1 MRPFVLQEQ
10 PYPTITYPATLPVTQ
25 YHPQLLA
32 AIATHPVVIVA
43 GETGSGKTTQLPK
56 ICLELGRA
64 AQGLIGHTQP
74 RRLAARTVAQ
84 RLAEELQVVLG
95 SVVGYQVRF
104 NQQISEQ
111 TLVKVMT
118 DGVLLA
124 EIQRD
129 RGLNAYGTL
138 IIDEAH
144 ERSLSIDFI
153 LGYLKQLLPKRADL
167 KVIITSATLDSQR
180 FSHYFDQA
188 PLIEISGRSYPIE
201 VRYRPVAIEEETSQ
215 DPAGQALIE
224 AVEELRQEPPGDLLV
239 FLSGEREIREAA
251 ELLAE
256 QAWPDT
262 EIVPLYARLSMAEQQ
277 RAFQAHDRRRVVLAT
292 NVAETSLTI
301 PGIRYV
307 IDSGKARIS
316 RYSHR
321 SKVQQLPI
329 EAISQAAANQRQG
342 RCGRLAP
349 GICIRLYSEQ
359 DFLNRPLYTEPAILR
374 TNLAAV
380 ILQMLAS
387 GLTAIETFPFIDPP
401 DRRYLQDG
409 LRLLQE
415 LGAVIQASAEQQ
427 QLTPLGKA
435 LAKLPLDPRLARML
449 LAAQSQGCVQEL
461 LIITT
466 ALSIQD
472 PRERPLDKQQAADQ
486 YHRRFADK
494 QSDFLTW
501 VNLWHYLQ
509 QAQEQ
514 LSSSAFRKQCRA
526 EYLNLLRVREWQD
539 LYQQLRQAVKRL
551 PLTINQQP
559 ADYRSIHCALL
570 SGLLSQIGQKMLE
583 KPGFRGARQLQFFL
597 FPNSVLFKKP
607 PPWVVVAE
615 LMNTSRLWGRTAAR
629 IEPEWLEPLAGHL
642 LRRRYSEPR
651 WEQRRGS
658 VVAQE
663 TVTLYGLPIVA
674 ARKVDYGRLDPL
686 LARELF
692 IRHALVAGEWQCRH
706 PFWQHNLAC
715 LAEAE
720 ALEHKA
726 RRRDLLVDH
735 DTLFAFY
742 DQRLPAA
749 VVSAAHFDRWWRLA
763 SHTQP
768 QLLMLTQE
776 QLLNAAAAT
785 LRLEDYPATWQQG
798 SLTLALQYQFTPGE
812 ANDGVT
818 VQIPLP
824 LLPSLTPDSF
834 TWQVPGLRSA
844 LITTLIK
851 SLPKSLRRHFVP
863 VPHYVEAFLQRDAAL
878 DRPLVDVLSEALYRM
893 TGLLVPQESWGWDQI
908 PDHLKMR
915 FAVLDDAGNA
925 IAQGRDLGALQ
936 QQLKAQ
942 AVQQLATLP
951 AHPLQAW
958 IGQDLQGWTFG
969 DLPQVIEQS
978 HGDQL
983 IQRFPTLVES
993 PLGVTLQLVASRT
1006 EQQACMLAGTVRLL
1020 LRSLLTAIK
1029 PLQKQ
1034 LDNQTQFA
1042 LARYPSQQPLAALED
1057 CWLTVI
1063 EHHLLQL
1070 GGIVWEHAVFQ
1081 QRCQQIRSLFMATG
1095 LPLLQ
1100 QMAPLLTLYQT
1111 LHQQLHRPYCSE
1123 FAEAIADMQQQLSQL
1138 IYPGFV
1144 RNTGITRLPDL
1155 LRYLKALQLRLD
1167 KLPRQLPQDQASRL
1181 KIAAALRAYQQCCT
1195 ANPAS
1200 QPIPEALLAVR
1211 WMIEEL
1217 RVSYFAQALGTAYPI
1232 SEKRI
1237 HQALRAIDLRDTF
1250 LRTR

>member
-1 MRPFVLQEQ
+1 MLQEQ

-25 YHPQLLA
+25 YHTQLCA
-32 AIATHPVVIVA
+32 AIADHSVVIVA
-43 GETGSGKTTQLPK
+43 GETGSGKSTQLPK

-64 AQGLIGHTQP
+64 TQGLIGHTQP

-84 RLAEELQVVLG
+84 RLAEELQVSLG
-95 SVVGYQVRF
+95 GVVGYQVRF

-118 DGVLLA
+118 DGVLLS
-124 EIQRD
+124 EIQQD
-129 RGLNAYGTL
+129 RWLKAYSTL

-167 KVIITSATLDSQR
+167 KVIITSATLDPQR

-201 VRYRPVAIEEETSQ
+201 LRYRPVEIEEGAGL
-215 DPAGQALIE
+215 DPSQALIE
-224 AVEELRQEPPGDLLV
+224 AVEELRHEPPGDLLI

-256 QAWPDT
+256 QVWPDT

-277 RAFQAHDRRRVVLAT
+277 RVFQPHALRRIVLAT

-307 IDSGKARIS
+307 IDSGQARIS

-329 EAISQAAANQRQG
+329 EAISQAAANQRKG

-359 DFLNRPLYTEPAILR
+359 DFLSRPLYTEPAILR

-387 GLTAIETFPFIDPP
+387 GLTAIESFPFIDPP

-409 LRLLQE
+409 LRLLRE
-415 LGAVIQASAEQQ
+415 LGAVTDSSADQQ
-427 QLTPLGKA
+427 QLTPLGRQ
-435 LAKLPLDPRLARML
+435 LVQLPVDPRFARML

-472 PRERPLDKQQAADQ
+472 PRERPLEKQQAADQ
-486 YHRRFADK
+486 QHRRFADK

-501 VNLWHYLQ
+501 VNLWNYLQ
-509 QAQEQ
+509 QAQGQ
-514 LSSSAFRKQCRA
+514 LSRTAFRKKCRD
-526 EYLNLLRVREWQD
+526 EYLNPLRVREWQD

-551 PLTINQQP
+551 SLTINQQP

-583 KPGFRGARQLQFFL
+583 KPGFLGARQLQFFL

-607 PPWVVVAE
+607 PLWVVVAE
-615 LMNTSRLWGRTAAR
+615 LMTTSRVWGRTAAR
-629 IEPEWLEPLAGHL
+629 IEPEWLEPLAGQL
-642 LRRRYSEPR
+642 LQRRYSEPR
-651 WEQRRGS
+651 WDLRRGS
-658 VVAQE
+658 VVARE
-663 TVTLYGLPIVA
+663 TVTLYGLPIIA
-674 ARKVDYGRLDPL
+674 ARKVDYGRIDPL
-686 LARELF
+686 VARELF

-706 PFWQHNLAC
+706 PFWQHNLEC
-715 LAEAE
+715 LADAE
-720 ALEHKA
+720 VLEHKA
-726 RRRDLLVDH
+726 RRRDLLVDD

-742 DQRLPAA
+742 DHRLPEE
-749 VVSAAHFDRWWRLA
+749 VVSAAHFDSWWRLA
-763 SHTQP
+763 SQTQP
-768 QLLMLTQE
+768 QLLLLTRE
-776 QLLNAAAAT
+776 QLFNESAAT
-785 LRLEDYPATWQQG
+785 LRLEDYPEAWQQD
-798 SLTLALQYQFTPGE
+798 SLTLALRYQFTPGE
-812 ANDGVT
+812 ADDGVT
-818 VQIPLP
+818 LQIPLP
-824 LLPSLTPDSF
+824 VLPSLIPDSF

-844 LITTLIK
+844 LITALIK

-863 VPHYVEAFLQRDAAL
+863 VPNYVEAFLRREIL
-878 DRPLVDVLSEALYRM
+878 LERPLVDLLSEALYQM

-915 FAVLDDAGNA
+915 FEVLDDTGKA
-925 IAQGRDLGALQ
+925 IAHGRDLGELQ

-942 AVQQLATLP
+942 ALQQLATLP
-951 AHPLQAW
+951 ANPLESW
-958 IGQDLQGWTFG
+958 IGQDLQAWTFG

-978 HGDQL
+978 HGDHL

-1006 EQQACMLAGTVRLL
+1006 EQQACMLAGSVRLL
-1020 LRSLLTAIK
+1020 QRSLSTPIK
-1029 PLQKQ
+1029 ALQKQ
-1034 LDNQTQFA
+1034 LDNQTQLA
-1042 LARYPSQQPLAALED
+1042 LARYPGQKPLAALED
-1057 CWLTVI
+1057 CLLAVI
-1063 EHHLLQL
+1063 EYHLLHL
-1070 GGIVWEHAVFQ
+1070 GGVVWEHSLFQ
-1081 QRCQQIRSLFMATG
+1081 QRCQQIRSRFIATA

-1100 QMAPLLTLYQT
+1100 QIAPLLTHYHL
-1111 LHQQLHRPYCSE
+1111 LAQQLQKPYRSE
-1123 FAEAIADMQQQLSQL
+1123 LAEAITDMQQQLNQL
-1138 IYPGFV
+1138 IYPGFI
-1144 RNTGITRLPDL
+1144 RNTGIDRLPDL
-1155 LRYLKALQLRLD
+1155 LRYLKALQQRLE
-1167 KLPRQLPQDQASRL
+1167 KLPRQLPQDQKHQL
-1181 KIAAALRAYQQCCT
+1181 KIAALLQAYQQCCD
-1195 ANPAS
+1195 ANPPS
-1200 QPIPEALLAVR
+1200 QPIPAALSAVR

-1217 RVSYFAQALGTAYPI
+1217 RISYFAQALGTAYPI

-1237 HQALRAIDLRDTF
+1237 HQALQEIDLRYTPCPT
-1250 LRTR
+1250 L

>member
-1 MRPFVLQEQ
+1 VKPSVLHEPPQLK
-10 PYPTITYPATLPVTQ
+10 ITYPVELPVTQ
-25 YHPQLLA
+25 YHTQLFA
-32 AIATHPVVIVA
+32 AIATHPVLIVS

-56 ICLELGRA
+56 ICLELGRG
-64 AQGLIGHTQP
+64 AQGLIGQTQP
-74 RRLAARTVAQ
+74 RRLAARSVAQ

-95 SVVGYQVRF
+95 GLVGYQIRF

-129 RGLNAYGTL
+129 HGLKAYSTL

-153 LGYLKQLLPKRADL
+153 LGYLKQLLPKRPDL
-167 KVIITSATLDSQR
+167 KVIITSATLDPQH
-180 FSHYFDQA
+180 FSHYFDHA

-201 VRYRPVAIEEETSQ
+201 VRYRPVDMEGEATQ

-224 AVEELRQEPPGDLLV
+224 AVEELRHEPPGDMLI

-262 EIVPLYARLSMAEQQ
+262 EIVPLYARLSIAEQQ
-277 RAFQAHDRRRVVLAT
+277 RAFQAHALRRVVLAT

-329 EAISQAAANQRQG
+329 EAISQASANQRQG

-349 GICIRLYSEQ
+349 GICIRLYSEE

-387 GLTAIETFPFIDPP
+387 GLTTIESFPFIDPP

-415 LGAVIQASAEQQ
+415 LGAVIPGSAEQQ
-427 QLTPLGKA
+427 QLTPLGRQ
-435 LAKLPLDPRLARML
+435 LAQLPLDPRLARML

-472 PRERPLDKQQAADQ
+472 PRERPLEKQQAADQ
-486 YHRRFADK
+486 YHQRFADK
-494 QSDFLTW
+494 QSDFLFW

-509 QAQEQ
+509 EAQRQ

-526 EYLNLLRVREWQD
+526 EYLNVLRVREWQD
-539 LYQQLRQAVKRL
+539 LYQQLRQVVKRL

-607 PPWVVVAE
+607 PAWVVVAE

-629 IEPEWLEPLAGHL
+629 IEPEWVEPLAGHL
-642 LRRRYSEPR
+642 LHHRYSEPR
-651 WEQRRGS
+651 WDQRRGS

-674 ARKVDYGRLDPL
+674 ARKVDYGRLDPPV
-686 LARELF
+686 ARDLF

-706 PFWQHNLAC
+706 PFWQHNLSS
-715 LAEAE
+715 LAAAE
-720 ALEHKA
+720 VLEHKA
-726 RRRDLLVDH
+726 RRRDFLVDH

-742 DQRLPAA
+742 DHHLPAE
-749 VVSAAHFDRWWRLA
+749 VVSAAHFDRWWRVA
-763 SHTQP
+763 SQTQP

-776 QLLNAAAAT
+776 QLLNKSAAT
-785 LRLEDYPATWQQG
+785 LRLEDYPEVWEQG
-798 SLTLALQYQFTPGE
+798 SLTLVLRYQFTPGE

-818 VQIPLP
+818 MLIPLP
-824 LLPSLTPDSF
+824 LLPSLSPDSV

-844 LITTLIK
+844 LITALIK

-863 VPHYVEAFLQRDAAL
+863 VPHYVEAFLQREILL

-893 TGLLVPQESWGWDQI
+893 TGLLVSQESWGWSQI

-915 FAVLDDAGNA
+915 FEVLDDTGSP
-925 IAQGRDLGALQ
+925 IAQGRDLGQLQ
-936 QQLKAQ
+936 QHLNAQ
-942 AVQQLATLP
+942 ATQQLATLP
-951 AHPLQAW
+951 ANPLQAW
-958 IGQDLQGWTFG
+958 IGEDLQAWTFG
-969 DLPQVIEQS
+969 NLPQVIEQP
-978 HGDQL
+978 HGESL

-993 PLGVTLQLVASRT
+993 PFGVTLQLVATLT
-1006 EQQACMLAGTVRLL
+1006 EQQACMLAGSVRLL
-1020 LRSLLTAIK
+1020 LRTLPATIK
-1029 PLQKQ
+1029 TLQKQ
-1034 LDNQTQFA
+1034 LDHQTLFS
-1042 LARYPSQQPLAALED
+1042 LAHYPSQKPLVALED
-1057 CWLTVI
+1057 CHLAVI
-1063 EHHLLQL
+1063 EHHFLRL
-1070 GGIVWEHAVFQ
+1070 GGVVWEQAAFQ
-1081 QRCQQIRSLFMATG
+1081 ERCKQIRTLLMATA
-1095 LPLLQ
+1095 LPVLK
-1100 QMAPLLTLYQT
+1100 QMAPLLTLFQT
-1111 LHQQLHRPYCSE
+1111 LHQQLHRPYRAE

-1138 IYPGFV
+1138 IYPRFV
-1144 RNTGITRLPDL
+1144 RNTGINRLPDL
-1155 LRYLKALQLRLD
+1155 LRYLKAVQQRLE
-1167 KLPRQLPQDQASRL
+1167 KLPRQLPQDKEYRL
-1181 KIAAALRAYQQCCT
+1181 KIAALLQAYEQCCMST
-1195 ANPAS
+1195 LSS
-1200 QPIPEALLAVR
+1200 QPIPAELSAIR

-1217 RVSYFAQALGTAYPI
+1217 RVSYFAQALGTPYPI

-1237 HQALRAIDLRDTF
+1237 RQALQR
-1250 LRTR
+1250 

>member
-32 AIATHPVVIVA
+32 AIASHPVVIVA

-56 ICLELGRA
+56 ICLELGRSA
-64 AQGLIGHTQP
+64 HGLIGHTQP

-95 SVVGYQVRF
+95 GVVGYQVRF

-129 RGLNAYGTL
+129 RWLNAYGTL

-180 FSHYFDQA
+180 FSHYFDHA

-201 VRYRPVAIEEETSQ
+201 VRYRPIAIEEEISQ

-224 AVEELRQEPPGDLLV
+224 AVEELRHEPPGDLLV

-415 LGAVIQASAEQQ
+415 LGAVTQVSAEQQ
-427 QLTPLGKA
+427 QLTPLGRA
-435 LAKLPLDPRLARML
+435 LAQLPLDPRLARML

-472 PRERPLDKQQAADQ
+472 PRERPLDRQQAADQ
-486 YHRRFADK
+486 HHRRFADK
-494 QSDFLTW
+494 QSDFLAW

-615 LMNTSRLWGRTAAR
+615 LMSTSRLWGRTAAR
-629 IEPEWLEPLAGHL
+629 IEPEWLESLAGHL
-642 LRRRYSEPR
+642 LHRRYSEPR

-674 ARKVDYGRLDPL
+674 ARKVDYGCLDPL

-706 PFWQHNLAC
+706 HFWQHNLAC

-720 ALEHKA
+720 VLEHKA

-742 DQRLPAA
+742 DQRLPAE

-768 QLLMLTQE
+768 QLLMLTRE
-776 QLLNAAAAT
+776 QLVNESAAT
-785 LRLEDYPATWQQG
+785 LRLEDYPEAWQQG
-798 SLTLALQYQFTPGE
+798 TLTLALQYQFTPGE
-812 ANDGVT
+812 PNDGVT

-834 TWQVPGLRSA
+834 TWQVQCLRSA
-844 LITTLIK
+844 LITALIK

-863 VPHYVEAFLQRDAAL
+863 VPNYVEAFLQRDAVL
-878 DRPLVDVLSEALYRM
+878 ERPLVDVLSEALYRM
-893 TGLLVPQESWGWDQI
+893 TGLLVPKESWGWDQI

-915 FAVLDDAGNA
+915 FEVLDDIGNA

-942 AVQQLATLP
+942 AIQQLATLP
-951 AHPLQAW
+951 ANPLQAW
-958 IGQDLQGWTFG
+958 IGKDLQGWTFG
-969 DLPQVIEQS
+969 DLPLVIEQP
-978 HGDQL
+978 HCNHL
-983 IQRFPTLVES
+983 IRRFPTLAET
-993 PLGVTLQLVASRT
+993 LHGVTLQLVASRT
-1006 EQQACMLAGTVRLL
+1006 EQQACMLAGSARLL
-1020 LRSLLTAIK
+1020 LQSLPTAIK
-1029 PLQKQ
+1029 TLQRE
-1034 LDNQTQFA
+1034 LDNQAQFA
-1042 LARYPSQQPLAALED
+1042 LARYPSQKPLAALED
-1057 CWLTVI
+1057 CLLAVI

-1070 GGIVWEHAVFQ
+1070 GGVVWEQSAFQ
-1081 QRCQQIRSLFMATG
+1081 QRCQQIRSLFIATA

-1100 QMAPLLTLYQT
+1100 QLVPLLSHYQT
-1111 LHQQLHRPYCSE
+1111 LYQQLHRPCCSE
-1123 FAEAIADMQQQLSQL
+1123 FAEAITDMQQQLSQL

-1144 RNTGITRLPDL
+1144 RNTGIKRLPDL
-1155 LRYLKALQLRLD
+1155 LRYLKALQQRLD
-1167 KLPRQLPQDQASRL
+1167 KLPRQLPQDQAYRL
-1181 KIAAALRAYQQCCT
+1181 TITAVLQAYQQAT
-1195 ANPAS
+1195 QIPTL
-1200 QPIPEALLAVR
+1200 QPIPEALSAVR

-1237 HQALRAIDLRDTF
+1237 RQALQVIDPSYTLSLTV
-1250 LRTR
+1250 

>member
-1 MRPFVLQEQ
+1 MKPLLLREQ
-10 PYPTITYPATLPVTQ
+10 PYPTITYPAALPVTQ
-25 YHPQLLA
+25 YHSQLSA
-32 AIATHPVVIVA
+32 AIAAHPVVIVA

-64 AQGLIGHTQP
+64 TQGLIGHTQP

-84 RLAEELQVVLG
+84 RLAEELQVGLG
-95 SVVGYQVRF
+95 GVVGYQVRF
-104 NQQISEQ
+104 NQQISEH

-129 RGLNAYGTL
+129 RWLNAYGTL

-153 LGYLKQLLPKRADL
+153 LGYLKQLLPKRPDL

-201 VRYRPVAIEEETSQ
+201 VRYRPVASEGAASL
-215 DPAGQALIE
+215 DPSQALIE
-224 AVEELRQEPPGDLLV
+224 AVEELRHEPPGDLLI

-262 EIVPLYARLSMAEQQ
+262 EIVPLYARLSLAEQQ
-277 RAFQAHDRRRVVLAT
+277 RAFQPHLLRRVVLAT

-329 EAISQAAANQRQG
+329 EAISQAAANQRRG

-387 GLTAIETFPFIDPP
+387 GLTAIESFPFIDPP
-401 DRRYLQDG
+401 DRRYLKDG

-415 LGAVIQASAEQQ
+415 LGAVTQVSPDQQ
-427 QLTPLGKA
+427 QLTPLGRE
-435 LAKLPLDPRLARML
+435 LAQLPLDPRLARML

-486 YHRRFADK
+486 LHGRFADK
-494 QSDFLTW
+494 HSDFLAW
-501 VNLWHYLQ
+501 VNLWHYLEQ
-509 QAQEQ
+509 GRRQ
-514 LSSSAFRKQCRA
+514 LSSTAFRQQCRA
-526 EYLNLLRVREWQD
+526 EYLNPLRVREWQD

-551 PLTINQQP
+551 PLTINQLP

-615 LMNTSRLWGRTAAR
+615 LMSTSRLWGRTAAR
-629 IEPEWLEPLAGHL
+629 IEPEWLEPLAGQL
-642 LRRRYSEPR
+642 LQRRYSEPR
-651 WEQRRGS
+651 WDPRRGS

-663 TVTLYGLPIVA
+663 SVTLYGLPIVA
-674 ARKVDYGRLDPL
+674 ARKVDYGRLDPPV
-686 LARELF
+686 ARELF

-742 DQRLPAA
+742 DQRLPAE
-749 VVSAAHFDRWWRLA
+749 VVSAAHFDRWWRVA
-763 SHTQP
+763 SQTQP
-768 QLLMLTQE
+768 QLLRLTRE
-776 QLLNAAAAT
+776 QLVNTSAAD
-785 LRLEDYPATWQQG
+785 LRLEDYPEIWEQG
-798 SLTLALQYQFTPGE
+798 TLKLALRYQFTLGE
-812 ANDGVT
+812 DHDGVT

-844 LITTLIK
+844 LITALIK
-851 SLPKSLRRHFVP
+851 SLPKSLRRYCVP
-863 VPHYVEAFLQRDAAL
+863 VPHYVEAFLQREIL
-878 DRPLVDVLSEALYRM
+878 IERPVVDVLSEALYRM
-893 TGLLVPQESWGWDQI
+893 TGLSVPQEAWGWDQI
-908 PDHLKMR
+908 PDHLKVR
-915 FAVLDDAGNA
+915 FEVLDAAGA
-925 IAQGRDLGALQ
+925 PLAQGRDLRSLQ
-936 QQLKAQ
+936 QQLNAH
-942 AVQQLATLP
+942 AILQLATLP
-951 AHPLQAW
+951 ANPLQAW
-958 IGQDLQGWTFG
+958 IGRDLQAWTFG
-969 DLPQVIEQS
+969 DLPQVIEQP

-993 PLGVTLQLVASRT
+993 PLGVTLQLVATRN
-1006 EQQACMLAGTVRLL
+1006 EQQACMLAGSVRLL
-1020 LRSLLTAIK
+1020 QRSLPTAMNT
-1029 PLQKQ
+1029 LQKQ
-1034 LDNQTQFA
+1034 LDNQTLFA
-1042 LARYPSQQPLAALED
+1042 LAHYPGQKPLVALED
-1057 CWLTVI
+1057 CLLAVI
-1063 EHHLLQL
+1063 EHHLLQR
-1070 GGIVWEHAVFQ
+1070 GGVVWQQSAFQ
-1081 QRCQQIRSLFMATG
+1081 QRCQQIRSLFVATA

-1100 QMAPLLTLYQT
+1100 QIALLLTHYHT
-1111 LHQQLHRPYCSE
+1111 LHQQLQRPCCVE
-1123 FAEAIADMQQQLSQL
+1123 FAQAIDDMQQQLSQL
-1138 IYPGFV
+1138 IYPGFI
-1144 RNTGITRLPDL
+1144 RCTKINRLPDL
-1155 LRYLKALQLRLD
+1155 LRYLKALQQRLE
-1167 KLPRQLPQDQASRL
+1167 KLPRQLPQDQAYRFKVATVL
-1181 KIAAALRAYQQCCT
+1181 QAYQHCCR
-1195 ANPAS
+1195 ANPPS
-1200 QPIPEALLAVR
+1200 QPTPEALLAVR

-1217 RVSYFAQALGTAYPI
+1217 RVSYFAQTLGTAYPI

-1237 HQALRAIDLRDTF
+1237 QQALQVFILRSTSS
-1250 LRTR
+1250 LTV